1 MSPGELL
8 PSDLTLPS
16 KRTLCYPKKRFRSDA
31 QIRHQKQRS
40 LRQCGMQIDRH
51 GGNSYS
57 RHSPGS
63 EDETHRDIADTA
75 LLIQTGRAAKK
86 CSSSGG

>member
-1 MSPGELL
+1 MSQASFCQAILR
-8 PSDLTLPS
+8 SQANVHFATQ
-16 KRTLCYPKKRFRSDA
+16 KKRFRSDA
-31 QIRHQKQRS
+31 QIRHLKPRS
-40 LRQCGMQIDRH
+40 LRQCGMQIVRH